1 MIKILDS
8 KKKNFSSS
16 LDNLLL
22 KRKKKIKFNSNVVVN
37 IIKDIKKNGDKALV
51 KYEKKFGKN
60 SIIFSRPKVIQKQ
73 IKNLDKK
80 VKKSI
85 DLAYNRIFR
94 FHSKHKIN

>member
-85 DLAYNRIFR
+85 DLSYNRIFQ
-94 FHSKHKIN
+94 FQNI